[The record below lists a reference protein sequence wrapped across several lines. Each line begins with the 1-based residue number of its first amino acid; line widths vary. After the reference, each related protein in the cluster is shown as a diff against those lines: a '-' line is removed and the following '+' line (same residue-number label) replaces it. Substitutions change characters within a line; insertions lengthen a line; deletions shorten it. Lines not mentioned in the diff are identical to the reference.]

1 MGLKGRS
8 LTMMNKLKHFLI
20 LLLLC
25 FVLIS
30 CQSNDHVIET
40 IYDHLTA
47 TVLIEE
53 NFEKYQ
59 EQINELESEEHEIYN
74 ELIGLGDDDKEE
86 IKELTKEAIY
96 ILDEKMEYI
105 QLIKETLAE
114 SRKEFIKIEPFIDQV
129 KDEVQLEYVN
139 KMYDTM
145 IKRYESYDKVY
156 DSNVDS
162 VQLTN
167 ELYEG
172 FSSDDISAADIY
184 SLIGDINDS
193 YEAIIEANEQFNK
206 ETILYNG
213 LKADFYE
220 LLDQNE

>member
-1 MGLKGRS
+1 
-8 LTMMNKLKHFLI
+8 MMNKLKHFLI

>member
-1 MGLKGRS
+1 
-8 LTMMNKLKHFLI
+8 MMNKLKHFLI

-59 EQINELESEEHEIYN
+59 EKINELESEEHEIYN